1 MAKVNTASVLIEGIK
16 RRASIPENQ
25 ATFQAEDF
33 LAFADE
39 ELLLGIVPNIMSL
52 HEDYFIFEIN
62 VPLEDGKTEYEIP
75 SRAAGNKLRDL
86 QYKPDPKTYIEMS
99 RIGIGDR
106 FANYND
112 GLLVDMKRY
121 YLKNNKVV
129 VSGALSSST
138 GGQLCFIFY
147 IKPSQLVLED
157 RIGIIQGINDLNNG
171 QTKIVLNAMPDNFN
185 TSIKYDVYKSESP
198 STILE
203 IDMVPI
209 SINVVE
215 RSVTF
220 NTEDIPALLKIG
232 DHLSQAG
239 EATIPQIP
247 NEFHA
252 MLEQMVACRV
262 LEAQGDTQ
270 GLQNAMQKLESM
282 TTAGG
287 NLIDNRVD
295 DSPQKIVNRHGLLR
309 TASARKYNR
318 GY

>member
-1 MAKVNTASVLIEGIK
+1 MAKINTASLLIEGIK

-52 HEDYFIFEIN
+52 HEDYFLFEID
-62 VPLEDGKTEYEIP
+62 VPLVDGKTEYEIP

-86 QYKPDPKTYIEMS
+86 QYKPDPKTFVEMS

-112 GLLVDMKRY
+112 GMLVDMKRY
-121 YLKNNKVV
+121 YVKNNKVV
-129 VSGALSSST
+129 VSGALSAST
-138 GGQLCFIFY
+138 AGQLCFIFY

-171 QTKIVLNAMPDNFN
+171 TTKIVLNAMPDNFN
-185 TSIKYDVYKSESP
+185 TSILYDVYKSESP

-203 IDMVPI
+203 IDMTPLA
-209 SINVVE
+209 INVVE

-220 NTEDIPALLKIG
+220 NTADIPSLLKIG
-232 DHLSQAG
+232 DHLAQAG
-239 EATIPQIP
+239 EATIAQIP

-270 GLQNAMQKLESM
+270 GLQNAMQKLEAM

-287 NLIDNRVD
+287 TLIANRID
-295 DSPQKIVNRHGLLR
+295 DAPQKIVNRHGLLR
-309 TASARKYNR
+309 TSSARKFNR